1 MGGICC
7 KVLDFVGVCGGVVEL
22 FGRARGSEVLRL
34 CWCQAAFFLQ
44 TPEFLHRWQLIA
56 EIEMLK
62 EFEKDK
68 LVKIRD
74 DGFELTE
81 LGTHFSP
88 QVCEVFDKYANRK
101 PFNLDIPVVVEA

>member
-1 MGGICC
+1 
-7 KVLDFVGVCGGVVEL
+7 
-22 FGRARGSEVLRL
+22 
-34 CWCQAAFFLQ
+34 
-44 TPEFLHRWQLIA
+44 
-56 EIEMLK
+56 MLK